1 MQYHLQRFM
10 KRSAYRMNDARETNR
25 ESLPPVL
32 GVDIGG
38 THLRAAVLQGSRLL
52 SRVSEPTGEDPLPD
66 RTIPR
71 IFKMMQQAL
80 EAAQLTI
87 EAISGIGVA
96 TPGPLDNS
104 MGVLYSP
111 PNMPSWEHLP
121 LRDLF
126 QQHYRPH
133 QLPVYVENDA
143 NAAALGEYLFGA
155 GRGCKNMVYL
165 TISTGIGGGIIL
177 DGKIFEGTSGT
188 AGELGHMSI
197 DWQGERCPCGNR
209 GCLEYY
215 ASGTTIRRIANAA
228 IAAGQGA
235 ELLAFVDT
243 MQEHPATIPDR
254 AALPS
259 LQDSR
264 TEPLETSDMAG
275 RASLP
280 RVNARTVARAAEA
293 GVPLAREIITRA
305 GEALGVGLVNIIHIF
320 NPERIIL
327 GGGVTRMGD
336 MLLEPALRLVQE
348 RAMKAPYTSTRISV
362 AELGENVGLVGAGAL
377 VYYYHPT
384 LMNFTNQNQE

>member
-1 MQYHLQRFM
+1 MDDAI
-10 KRSAYRMNDARETNR
+10 KRNQ

-38 THLRAAVLQGSRLL
+38 TRLRAAVLQGPRLL

-66 RTIPR
+66 RILPR
-71 IFKMMQQAL
+71 IFKMMEQAL
-80 EAAQLTI
+80 ATAGVTI
-87 EAISGIGVA
+87 EAIKGIGVA
-96 TPGPLDNS
+96 TPGPLDHRT
-104 MGVLYSP
+104 GVIYAP
-111 PNMPSWEHLP
+111 PNLPSWEHLP

-126 QQHYRPH
+126 QQHFQPR
-133 QLPVYVENDA
+133 QLPIYIENDA

-155 GRGCKNMVYL
+155 GRGCNNMVYL

-177 DGKIFEGTSGT
+177 DGKLFEGTSGT

-215 ASGTTIRRIANAA
+215 ASGTAIRRIANAA
-228 IAAGQGA
+228 IAAGRGA
-235 ELLAFVDT
+235 DLLAFVDT

-259 LQDSR
+259 LQDAR
-264 TEPLETSDMAG
+264 TEPLNEAG
-275 RASLP
+275 ILAERESLP

-293 GVPLAREIITRA
+293 GIPLAREIITQA
-305 GEALGVGLVNIIHIF
+305 GEALGAGLVNIIHIF

-327 GGGVTRMGD
+327 GGGVTRMGEA
-336 MLLEPALRLVQE
+336 LLEPALRFVHE
-348 RAMKAPYTSTRISV
+348 RAMQVSRESTLISV
-362 AELGENVGLVGAGAL
+362 AELGENVGLVGAGSL
-377 VYYYHPT
+377 VYYYQGIYNNGT
-384 LMNFTNQNQE
+384 E